1 MDSLG
6 ISVATVDSKPES
18 RFGHLVLLGAAFFI
32 LFLLGIRTISSSD
45 IWLHLAAGRHALEHG
60 PAHVDPFSYVLPE
73 NTVWHQSSWL
83 YDILVYTVWSL
94 GGSAITILLHALVVV
109 AGFLLITP
117 IARRFGSDAVVAAAL
132 LFCAWLMAP
141 LFTMR
146 PALFTLLFV
155 GVVVHLTH
163 RPVLTPLH
171 MGLLLINQ
179 VIWVNM
185 APAFLI
191 GPLIV
196 AMRALELRRPVRPG
210 DPEPAARPTSCL
222 ILAIALLA
230 ACLVNPFGHA
240 LVLDAFT
247 ALIQLK
253 PAVTIEW
260 ISPFARDFLPYPLRF
275 LTTTALVL
283 IAAVFIFYRD
293 RLPMVPTTLAVLA
306 AFQIVQSGHHVHLNA
321 LQIFPFIVISLV
333 CVGRLVGGVIPS
345 SLRSLA
351 GRIAPPLLGLL
362 IVVSF
367 WSIIT
372 NRYYVAS
379 GSASAFGFRVNTDAF
394 PIAAADHLA
403 ALKKKPSRLIN
414 LSHDGG
420 YLLWRMP
427 GRRVFTDPRGALYG
441 TDFFDVLSRGLV
453 GHEESWKKLIDT
465 YDPDA
470 LLIHGT
476 WTGAGPTAYRLLQ
489 GEQWAMAYFDG
500 TSMLIVRTTSTNREL
515 LDNADARKQGIS
527 LIEASQDRY
536 ASNLDNRFVR
546 PPNPSRLIGAAS
558 VFQALGRFDNALPF
572 HRLLTAGS
580 PRYVGAW
587 VNQGIAEI
595 QAGLSFKA
603 IATLEHVTQIIPDN
617 PIGWLWLGNAYKA
630 DDRIGDAAAS
640 HDKARAINRVIAER
654 FLSNN
659 TTTNAPFP

>member
-1 MDSLG
+1 
-6 ISVATVDSKPES
+6 VDSKPES

-32 LFLLGIRTISSSD
+32 LFLLGIRTISGSD

-60 PAHVDPFSYVLPE
+60 PAHIDPFSYVLPE
-73 NTVWHQSSWL
+73 NTEWKQASWL
-83 YDILVYTVWSL
+83 YDILVYAVWSI
-94 GGSAITILLHALVVV
+94 GGSAVTIVLHALVVV
-109 AGFLLITP
+109 AGFFLMVPT
-117 IARRFGSDAVVAAAL
+117 ARRYGNDAVVAAAL

-155 GVVVHLTH
+155 GIAVHLTN
-163 RPVLTPLH
+163 RSTLTPLH

-179 VIWVNM
+179 IAWVNM

-196 AMRALELRRPVRPG
+196 VVRAIELRRPVRP
-210 DPEPAARPTSCL
+210 DEPAPAARPTSCL
-222 ILAIALLA
+222 ILAVALLA

-240 LVLDAFT
+240 LVMDAFT

-275 LTTTALVL
+275 LTTTTLVL
-283 IAAVFIFYRD
+283 IAMVFIFYRD

-306 AFQIVQSGHHVHLNA
+306 AFQVVQSGHHVHLNA
-321 LQIFPFIVISLV
+321 LQVFPFIVISLV
-333 CVGRLVGGVIPS
+333 SIGRLAGGVMPGA
-345 SLRSLA
+345 LRGLA
-351 GRIAPPLLGLL
+351 IRIAPPLLGLL
-362 IVVSF
+362 IVFSF

-379 GSASAFGFRVNTDAF
+379 GSASAFGLRVNTDAF
-394 PIAAADHLA
+394 PVAAADHLA

-427 GRRVFTDPRGALYG
+427 GRRVFTDPRGELYG

-453 GHEESWKKLIDT
+453 GHEESWKKLIAT

-500 TSMLIVRTTSTNREL
+500 TSMLIVRTTSANREI
-515 LDNADARKQGIS
+515 LDNTDARKQGLA

-536 ASNLDNRFVR
+536 ASNLDNRLVR

-572 HRLLTAGS
+572 HRLLTVGS

-587 VNQGIAEI
+587 VNQGIAEM
-595 QAGLSFKA
+595 QAGLPIKA
-603 IATLEHVTQIIPDN
+603 ITTLEHVTRLIPAN

-630 DDRIGDAAAS
+630 ADRTSDAAAS
-640 HDKARAINRVIAER
+640 HDKARAINRIIAER
-654 FLSNN
+654 FLSEN
-659 TTTNAPFP
+659 TATNAPFP